1 MSNECLNEVILLL
14 RAVINLVVVF
24 YTNKL
29 NYIQVFACV
38 LFFCCCCKFF
48 NKINTRRT
56 MMKDY
61 DFHAIVII

>member
-14 RAVINLVVVF
+14 RAVINLVGCCRCFF

-38 LFFCCCCKFF
+38 FVVNLQ
-48 NKINTRRT
+48 
-56 MMKDY
+56 
-61 DFHAIVII
+61 